1 MQVLIEAT
9 SIGGNAGPFNIY
21 QNFDS
26 YATPVVTGITRS
38 QILAGYTVTFN
49 DATTAF
55 RLTSTGICTNSTDIN
70 LSADITSCS
79 DFTTNNIY
87 LKVNWFDSGS
97 ISNNSG
103 VYDIN
108 SNYCGDNVE
117 SYAYVNVEF
126 YKNSA
131 LTIPY
136 YLTDI
141 RIAGGSSYS
150 LGEKAVGIGA
160 NAGLTGNIL
169 TNNQNSVTFQ
179 SVLYNAYTPDL
190 TQEGNCTSTTPTYGL
205 QLTFG
210 CSTISSVTV
219 QQNNNT
225 F

>member
-87 LKVNWFDSGS
+87 LKVDWFDSGS
-97 ISNNSG
+97 VSTNSNT
-103 VYDIN
+103 YDIN
-108 SNYCGDNVE
+108 NNYCGDNVD
-117 SYAYVNVEF
+117 SFAYCTVSF

-136 YLTDI
+136 YLSNI
-141 RIAGGSSYS
+141 RVRGVYNNALAEQG
-150 LGEKAVGIGA
+150 VGVDA
-160 NAGLTGNIL
+160 NAGLATGVL
-169 TNNQNSVTFQ
+169 TSNQNSVTYQ
-179 SVLYNAYTPDL
+179 SIFYNGYYPDV
-190 TQEGNCTSTTPTYGL
+190 TQDGYCTSVTVYGGL

-210 CSTISSVTV
+210 CSSVSTVTV
-219 QQNNNT
+219 QQNNT

>member
-87 LKVNWFDSGS
+87 LKVNWFGSGS
-97 ISNNSG
+97 INTNSG
-103 VYDIN
+103 ATGN
-108 SNYCGDNVE
+108 SGYCGDATTY
-117 SYAYVNVEF
+117 YAYVGVEF

-141 RIAGGSSYS
+141 RISGLSTTS
-150 LGEKAVGIGA
+150 LGLKAIGIGA
-160 NAGLTGNIL
+160 NAGLTGGIL
-169 TNNQNSVTFQ
+169 TNNQSSVTFQ
-179 SVLYNAYTPDL
+179 SVAYLENTHDVD
-190 TQEGNCTSTTPTYGL
+190 QANNCTNVTNNYGL

-219 QQNNNT
+219 QENNNT